1 MNNIKVG
8 KKYQFKSGL
17 GLNNNS
23 DGKEFIVTRID
34 VDLGLVYLKMIND
47 YSGVSEE
54 DLSNIIEYNVE
65 LGCWDYFVVPINKWQ
80 GSSLKF
86 NFI

>member
-1 MNNIKVG
+1 MNIKVG

-23 DGKEFIVTRID
+23 DGKEFIVTR
-34 VDLGLVYLKMIND
+34 VDNDNAVVYLKMISD

-54 DLSNIIEYNVE
+54 DLPNIIEYNVE
-65 LGCWDYFVVPINKWQ
+65 LGSWDYFVVPTNKWQ